1 MDHQPC
7 LSGFETLSW
16 LLNSSPSNIWIT
28 CSQFCLHFLLS
39 QVFTPFVFQSYRYKQ
54 GYCSLV
60 SLKKSCP
67 FSCRTST
74 TKKKEHIGFVFS
86 SYINYIVLTDD
97 ELPRNILWIA
107 ACFCSS
113 LPPEKI
119 LSQIWRDGWA
129 LKSLVFSIHHSG
141 QLSTLWN
148 YTFLVSDMTFWP
160 LRAPA
165 VIRCTYRQTDVHT
178 YPQIKRNK
186 IKRSSDF
193 YQSPIEAC
201 FVLPQAPS
209 SCQRP
214 SLHC

>member
-1 MDHQPC
+1 MPDGPPTLPFWLWNSF
-7 LSGFETLSW
+7 LSTKLPP
-16 LLNSSPSNIWIT
+16 PSNIWIT

-74 TKKKEHIGFVFS
+74 TKKKEHIGFAFT

-97 ELPRNILWIA
+97 ELPRNILWRT

-119 LSQIWRDGWA
+119 LSQNRRDGWA
-129 LKSLVFSIHHSG
+129 LKSTHCS
-141 QLSTLWN
+141 
-148 YTFLVSDMTFWP
+148 
-160 LRAPA
+160 
-165 VIRCTYRQTDVHT
+165 YRGHG
-178 YPQIKRNK
+178 
-186 IKRSSDF
+186 SSF
-193 YQSPIEAC
+193 QHP
-201 FVLPQAPS
+201 P
-209 SCQRP
+209 
-214 SLHC
+214 